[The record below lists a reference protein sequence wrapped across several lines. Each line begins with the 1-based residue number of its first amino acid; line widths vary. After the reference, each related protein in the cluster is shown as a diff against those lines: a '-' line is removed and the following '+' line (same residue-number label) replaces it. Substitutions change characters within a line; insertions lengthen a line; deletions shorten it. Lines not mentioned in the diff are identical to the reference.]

1 MLFIRSTTLL
11 VLVALSG
18 CPMKNSDPDPKDAG
32 GAAAP
37 GRVGG
42 ASPDAAA
49 EMTKLPSPD
58 ATAGDPGKPLAEGCA
73 TNAEC
78 ASGFCSDG
86 VCCNS
91 ACDQACYSCHTS
103 GSYGTCLPQLSGDDP
118 TATPGCTGA
127 KTCGLSPNPSSA
139 GLSVCALKDLQACTS
154 NAACASDN
162 CVSYY
167 VDADGDG
174 WGNTADPIR
183 ICNEPSAAAP
193 SGFSTKSGDCCDT
206 DAAAHPGSTLYSSTP
221 DACGSFDIN
230 CDGTIEIQPGCGSE
244 SDPNTCGMPC
254 TLKNTFDLNPIAC
267 L

>member
-1 MLFIRSTTLL
+1 MLFDRHTALF

-18 CPMKNSDPDPKDAG
+18 CPMKNSEPDPTGAG
-32 GAAAP
+32 GAGGA
-37 GRVGG
+37 GG
-42 ASPDAAA
+42 ASHDAAA
-49 EMTKLPSPD
+49 EITKLPPPD

-73 TNAEC
+73 SNAEC

-91 ACDQACYSCHTS
+91 ACDQPCYSCHTS

-118 TATPGCTGA
+118 TATPACTGA
-127 KTCGLSPNPSSA
+127 KTCGLNPNPSSG
-139 GLSVCALKDLQACTS
+139 GLSICALKDLQACTG
-154 NAACASDN
+154 NAACASNN

-174 WGNTADPIR
+174 WGNAADAVR
-183 ICNEPSAAAP
+183 ICNEPNAAAP
-193 SGFSTKSGDCCDT
+193 AGFSTKPGDCCDT
-206 DAAAHPGSTLYSSTP
+206 DATAHPGSTLYSATP

-230 CDGTIEIQPGCGSE
+230 CNGTIEIQPGCGSE
-244 SDPNTCGMPC
+244 SDPSTCGMPC
-254 TLKNTFDLNPIAC
+254 TLKNTFDPNPIAC